1 MPSAAESLLPLIQ
14 QLCGGQPPLRI
25 RCWDGSEIST
35 ADCNACATG
44 DGQPASD
51 AAIVITS
58 PVALR
63 RILWQPN
70 ELGFSRAYVA
80 GEIEVEGGIWPL
92 FQLQALLSHDDRP
105 NGWKARLEAGR
116 RLFAAVR
123 GVGALGRPPEPPPE
137 EARLHGSLH
146 SRGRDA
152 QAIAHHY
159 DVSNDFYR
167 LFLGETM
174 LAISY
179 DGEDRMKHIPVLVLM
194 YFTYC
199 QVWIYIVIKAL
210 WIEYIKK
217 EKRTWDKTVRFDV
230 DATTAVR

>member
-35 ADCNACATG
+35 AACGVCAG
-44 DGQPASD
+44 DGEPQSD
-51 AAIVITS
+51 AAIVIKS

-105 NGWKARLEAGR
+105 NGLKARLEAGR
-116 RLFAAVR
+116 RLFAAVAEH
-123 GVGALGRPPEPPPE
+123 VDPGAWAWYAGLDPDEVAKNLTKNKAYPVDLDAWWEDGKLRFCVIMY
-137 EARLHGSLH
+137 
-146 SRGRDA
+146 RD
-152 QAIAHHY
+152 
-159 DVSNDFYR
+159 S
-167 LFLGETM
+167 
-174 LAISY
+174 
-179 DGEDRMKHIPVLVLM
+179 
-194 YFTYC
+194 
-199 QVWIYIVIKAL
+199 
-210 WIEYIKK
+210 K
-217 EKRTWDKTVRFDV
+217 E
-230 DATTAVR
+230 

>member
-92 FQLQALLSHDDRP
+92 FQLQALLSHADRP
-105 NGWKARLEAGR
+105 NGSKARLRPAGGCLRPCAVWAHWVAHRSPRRKRRACTARSTPVVATLR
-116 RLFAAVR
+116 RLPTTTTSPTTSIASFS
-123 GVGALGRPPEPPPE
+123 
-137 EARLHGSLH
+137 AR
-146 SRGRDA
+146 R
-152 QAIAHHY
+152 
-159 DVSNDFYR
+159 
-167 LFLGETM
+167 
-174 LAISY
+174 
-179 DGEDRMKHIPVLVLM
+179 
-194 YFTYC
+194 
-199 QVWIYIVIKAL
+199 
-210 WIEYIKK
+210 
-217 EKRTWDKTVRFDV
+217 
-230 DATTAVR
+230 